1 MNLWYRTFHY
11 GKQKFENVIDLLIS
25 EPRVTD
31 MHPNSKPSFEFGMK
45 IKHDDINS
53 IIFVCPQMVRES
65 LSLFMFL
72 LQVKEKEE
80 AVEGVA

>member
-1 MNLWYRTFHY
+1 
-11 GKQKFENVIDLLIS
+11 
-25 EPRVTD
+25 
-31 MHPNSKPSFEFGMK
+31 MK

-53 IIFVCPQMVRES
+53 TIFVCPQMVRES

-80 AVEGVA
+80 AVERLA